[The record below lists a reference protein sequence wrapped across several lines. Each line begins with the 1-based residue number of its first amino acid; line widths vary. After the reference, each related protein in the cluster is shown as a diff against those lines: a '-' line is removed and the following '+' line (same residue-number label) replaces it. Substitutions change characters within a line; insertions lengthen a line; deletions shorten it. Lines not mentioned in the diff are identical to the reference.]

1 MSYKT
6 QNKWTIG
13 FEITNERGELEFQ
26 RDQQTYTQNLLNEHP
41 NANITSRGD
50 WFPGFHHSLK
60 DLPDLCFLN
69 F

>member
-26 RDQQTYTQNLLNEHP
+26 RDQQTY
-41 NANITSRGD
+41 A
-50 WFPGFHHSLK
+50 
-60 DLPDLCFLN
+60 
-69 F
+69 